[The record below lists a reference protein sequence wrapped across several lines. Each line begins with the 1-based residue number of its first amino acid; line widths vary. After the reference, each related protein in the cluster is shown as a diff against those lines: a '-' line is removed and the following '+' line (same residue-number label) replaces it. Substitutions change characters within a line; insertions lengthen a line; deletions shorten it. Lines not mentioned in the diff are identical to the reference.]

1 MHPLLKKGVVEV
13 GVTDPEN
20 PGSHGQPLMTDA
32 PLLLLG
38 QATAVQVP
46 VKDGAPEAARIV
58 PENPA
63 TQLH

>member
-20 PGSHGQPLMTDA
+20 PGLHGQPLMTVV
-32 PLLLLG
+32 PLLLEG

-46 VKDGAPEAARIV
+46 VKYGAPETARIV
-58 PENPA
+58 PEKPA